1 MPRSRIRDAFVF
13 FGSLALAAAANAAIT
28 IDQVYSNFD
37 GTIQYVVLTRA
48 GDPLPSVAGRTLVA
62 TGGATSK
69 TYTFP
74 GNLVSDRNHPRVLVA
89 TQRFANLGKVAP
101 DFVLP
106 DNFLPLAHGSVAL
119 DDAVLDYGGSGLPAD
134 GWHALYRD
142 PFTGENGAFVA
153 APANSLGDVYAFSR
167 KPALTGLWWNAAE
180 PGWGLAV
187 EQQGD
192 ALFAVWATH
201 DADGAPTWYSLV
213 GAPVVDD
220 DGLGHVTPVDGG
232 WGGVLYRTTGPPASA
247 ASYDA
252 SRIVA
257 RTAGTLDVWF
267 PTGPATMGTFQ
278 FVIDGRD
285 GEKTFTRAVFT
296 DPVRQCF
303 LDPAVVPAP
312 TPGSNHQ
319 GLWWN
324 PAEPGW
330 ALQVNHQGDS
340 IFAIWFTYDDTGRAT
355 WLSFAAQR
363 APDERYAGMLYRTT
377 SGSSGVTNAVVGTA
391 SVTFTDASHGT
402 FAFEMNGLARTKSI
416 EREQLAASAPIC
428 E

>member
-48 GDPLPSVAGRTLVA
+48 GEPLPSLAGRTLVA
-62 TGGATSK
+62 TDGATSK

-74 GNLVSDRNHPRVLVA
+74 GDLVSDRNHPRVLVA
-89 TQRFANLGKVAP
+89 TQRFASLGKVAP
-101 DFVLP
+101 DYVLP
-106 DNFLPLAHGSVAL
+106 ENFLPLAHGSVAL
-119 DDAVLDYGGSGLPAD
+119 DDAVLDYGGSRLPAD
-134 GWHALYRD
+134 GWHAIYRD
-142 PFTGENGAFVA
+142 PFTGSIAAFVA
-153 APANSLGDVYAFSR
+153 AASNSHGDAYAFTR

-201 DADGAPTWYSLV
+201 DADGAATWYYVV
-213 GAPVVDD
+213 GVPVVDD
-220 DGLGHVTPVDGG
+220 FLGDLEPVDGLWKG
-232 WGGVLYRTTGPPASA
+232 TLYASNGPPASA
-247 ASYDA
+247 PSYDA
-252 SRIVA
+252 NRVGA
-257 RTAGTLDVWF
+257 REAGAIELSF
-267 PTGPATMGTFQ
+267 PVGPATAGSFQ
-278 FVIDGRD
+278 FVLDGRY
-285 GEKTFTRAVFT
+285 GEKTFTRAVFG

-303 LDPAVVPAP
+303 LDPAVVPRAGP
-312 TPGSNHQ
+312 NHQ

-330 ALQVNHQGDS
+330 ALQVNHQGDA
-340 IFAIWFTYDDTGRAT
+340 IFAIWFTYDDAGRAT

-363 APDERYAGMLYRTT
+363 ATDERYAGTLYRTT
-377 SGSSGVTNAVVGTA
+377 SGSSAVINTVVGTA
-391 SVTFTDASHGT
+391 SVAFTDAGHAT
-402 FAFEMNGLARTKSI
+402 FAFEMNGTARTKAI